1 MRNLGLAGAL
11 SDVGFLICDR
21 DSKFVAAF
29 DEVFRTEGVEVI
41 RSPCR
46 SPQADAYAERF
57 VRTARAECLELV
69 DNERYVVADDLDDGV
84 RRPPAVL
91 LELRVVNAHLRLA
104 GARWCMKFQCARA
117 AP

>member
-41 RSPCR
+41 LTPCR
-46 SPQADAYAERF
+46 SPQANAYAERF
-57 VRTARAECLELV
+57 VRTARAECL
-69 DNERYVVADDLDDGV
+69 D
-84 RRPPAVL
+84 
-91 LELRVVNAHLRLA
+91 
-104 GARWCMKFQCARA
+104 CC
-117 AP
+117 